1 MRSHKKALDQY
12 WYMEAHMG
20 YKTITMQ
27 DNTSD
32 IFAIYDHVAAKFPFR
47 NFM

>member
-12 WYMEAHMG
+12 WNMEAHMG

-27 DNTSD
+27 DNTGGTV
-32 IFAIYDHVAAKFPFR
+32 AIGDHVDAKFPFW
-47 NFM
+47 NIM